1 MPAFNTSLNVVGDCQ
16 EDHRCASLCF
26 DAGPQK
32 NRMSKEQTKS
42 KQTAELDQSEL
53 ARSIIESLLEH
64 TTVVSDLIA
73 LMAQALDPDTTK
85 ALTLTPQW
93 QAYLESRRRMETT
106 RAEVEKFVE
115 LCKRAEDD

>member
-1 MPAFNTSLNVVGDCQ
+1 
-16 EDHRCASLCF
+16 
-26 DAGPQK
+26 
-32 NRMSKEQTKS
+32 MSDEQTKS
-42 KQTAELDQSEL
+42 EPSADLEL
-53 ARSIIESLLEH
+53 AHAIIESLLEH

-93 QAYLESRRRMETT
+93 QAYLESRRRLEST

-115 LCKRAEDD
+115 LYKRETDGNHE